1 MTGEWSV
8 CRNRNTTC
16 NNIVMNIDPEKFTE
30 LGISAIKEMAE
41 VAKRNGQQEVEVWHL
56 LSALMAQENGIVPA
70 LLEET
75 GVGTAP
81 VQLGLQRE
89 LNNLAKIAG
98 DVNTSRSY
106 ASTALTEAIEKAQK
120 ISREMQDDYVSTEHL
135 LIGLASVGKPATFKQ
150 FLKNFNLTEKK
161 LREILEKMRAGQK
174 VTSRTPEN
182 SFRALKKYG
191 IDLVEQAK
199 AGKLD
204 PVIGRDSE
212 IRRVIRIL
220 SRKTKNNP
228 VLIGEPGVGKTAI
241 VEGLAQRIVRGD
253 VPEGLKDKTI
263 FTLEMG
269 SLLAGAKFR
278 GEFEERLKAVLN
290 EVSKAEG
297 RIVLFIDE
305 MHTIVGAGKAEGAID
320 AGNMLKPMLARG
332 ELHCIGA
339 TTLNE
344 YRQNIEKDA
353 ALERRFQTVLVDQPN
368 VEDTIS
374 ILRGLRERF
383 EIHHGVNIR
392 DEALV
397 NAAVLS
403 NRYISDRFLP
413 DKAIDLV
420 DEACAMIRTEL
431 DSMPAELDE
440 ISRRVLQLE
449 IEETALKLEKDKSSQ
464 DRLDNLS
471 KELGNARDKMETIKR
486 KWENE
491 RKGIDDV
498 RVLREQIETM
508 RADMER
514 AERAYDLNLVAE
526 LKHGKLPTLEAELEA
541 LEKVDK
547 KDDSILKEEVTAEE
561 IADIVAR
568 WTGVPVTKL
577 IEGEREKIL
586 RLQSIL
592 HERVIGQDEA
602 VDSVAEAIMRARAGI
617 KDPNRPI
624 GSFLFL
630 GPTGVGKTE
639 LAKTLAESLFDSE
652 NNVVRID
659 MSEYMEKHSVA
670 RLIGAPPG
678 YVGYEE
684 GGQLTE
690 AVRRKPYSVILF
702 DEIEKAHPDVFN
714 VLLQLMDD
722 GRLTDSQGRTVDF
735 KNAVVI
741 MTSNVGSRYLQDN
754 LIDNEISESARE
766 SVMADLR
773 DHFRPEFLNRID
785 DTVLF
790 KPLSLEEITEI
801 VDLLVTSLNKRLED
815 RKVSVVFTESAKKW
829 IGEKG
834 YDPTYGA
841 RPLKRFLQKQ
851 VETQLARALVAGEV
865 EEGSEVAFSVKD
877 EELMMKVS

>member
-1 MTGEWSV
+1 
-8 CRNRNTTC
+8 
-16 NNIVMNIDPEKFTE
+16 MNIDPEKFTE

-56 LSALMAQENGIVPA
+56 TSALIAQENGIVPA
-70 LLEET
+70 LLDEM
-75 GVGTAP
+75 GVGIAP

-89 LNNLAKIAG
+89 LKNLPKIAG
-98 DVNTSRSY
+98 DINTSRSY
-106 ASTALTEAIEKAQK
+106 ASVALTEAIEKGQK
-120 ISREMQDDYVSTEHL
+120 VSVEMQDDYVSTEHL
-135 LIGLASVGKPATFKQ
+135 LLGLASVGKPATYTQ
-150 FLKNFNLTEKK
+150 FLKNFDLSEKK
-161 LREILEKMRAGQK
+161 IKETLQNLRGGQK
-174 VTSRTPEN
+174 INSRTPEN

-199 AGKLD
+199 SGKLD

-353 ALERRFQTVLVDQPN
+353 ALERRFQTVLVEQPN

-431 DSMPAELDE
+431 DSMPSELDE

-449 IEETALKLEKDKSSQ
+449 IEETALKQEKDKSSK
-464 DRLDNLS
+464 DRLETLR

-486 KWENE
+486 QWENE

-526 LKHGKLPTLEAELEA
+526 LKHGKLPTLEAELES
-541 LEKVDK
+541 LEKMEK
-547 KDDSILKEEVTAEE
+547 KEDSILKEEVTAEE

-568 WTGVPVTKL
+568 WTGVPS
-577 IEGEREKIL
+577 GC
-586 RLQSIL
+586 
-592 HERVIGQDEA
+592 
-602 VDSVAEAIMRARAGI
+602 
-617 KDPNRPI
+617 
-624 GSFLFL
+624 
-630 GPTGVGKTE
+630 
-639 LAKTLAESLFDSE
+639 
-652 NNVVRID
+652 
-659 MSEYMEKHSVA
+659 
-670 RLIGAPPG
+670 
-678 YVGYEE
+678 
-684 GGQLTE
+684 
-690 AVRRKPYSVILF
+690 
-702 DEIEKAHPDVFN
+702 
-714 VLLQLMDD
+714 
-722 GRLTDSQGRTVDF
+722 
-735 KNAVVI
+735 
-741 MTSNVGSRYLQDN
+741 
-754 LIDNEISESARE
+754 
-766 SVMADLR
+766 
-773 DHFRPEFLNRID
+773 
-785 DTVLF
+785 
-790 KPLSLEEITEI
+790 
-801 VDLLVTSLNKRLED
+801 
-815 RKVSVVFTESAKKW
+815 
-829 IGEKG
+829 
-834 YDPTYGA
+834 
-841 RPLKRFLQKQ
+841 
-851 VETQLARALVAGEV
+851 
-865 EEGSEVAFSVKD
+865 
-877 EELMMKVS
+877 

>member
-1 MTGEWSV
+1 
-8 CRNRNTTC
+8 
-16 NNIVMNIDPEKFTE
+16 MNVDPERFTE
-30 LGISAIKEMAE
+30 LGISAIQQMAE

-56 LSALMAQENGIVPA
+56 LSALMSQENGIVPA
-70 LLEET
+70 LMDEM

-81 VQLGLQRE
+81 IQLALQRE
-89 LNNLAKIAG
+89 FKNLPKISG
-98 DVNTSRSY
+98 NVNTARSY
-106 ASTALTEAIEKAQK
+106 ASVALTEAVEKGQV
-120 ISREMQDDYVSTEHL
+120 ISRDMEDDYVSTEHL
-135 LIGLASVGKPATFKQ
+135 LLGLASVGKPSTFQQ
-150 FLKNFNLTEKK
+150 FLKNFNLSEKK
-161 LREILEKMRAGQK
+161 IKDAVLKLRGGQK
-174 VTSRTPEN
+174 VTSKTPEN
-182 SFRALKKYG
+182 SFRALRKYG

-199 AGKLD
+199 SGKLD

-290 EVSKAEG
+290 EVSKSDG

-332 ELHCIGA
+332 ELRCIGA

-344 YRQNIEKDA
+344 YRQHVEKDA

-392 DEALV
+392 DEAMV
-397 NAAVLS
+397 QAAVLS
-403 NRYISDRFLP
+403 DRYVADRFLP

-440 ISRRVLQLE
+440 VSRRVLQLE
-449 IEETALKLEKDKSSQ
+449 IEETALKQEKDKTSQ
-464 DRLDNLS
+464 DRLETLR

-486 KWENE
+486 QWENE

-498 RVLREQIETM
+498 RVLREQIEAT
-508 RADMER
+508 RAEMER

-526 LKHGKLPTLEAELEA
+526 LKHGKLPKLEAELVA
-541 LEKVDK
+541 LEQSDK
-547 KDDSILKEEVTAEE
+547 KENAILKEEVTAEE
-561 IADIVAR
+561 IAEIVAR

-577 IEGEREKIL
+577 IEGEREKLL
-586 RLQSIL
+586 RLQNIL
-592 HERVIGQDEA
+592 HERVIGQHEA
-602 VDSVAEAIMRARAGI
+602 VDAVSEAILRARAGI
-617 KDPNRPI
+617 KDLQRPI

-652 NNVVRID
+652 NNVIRID

-670 RLIGAPPG
+670 RLLGAPPG

-735 KNAVVI
+735 KNVVVI
-741 MTSNVGSRYLQDN
+741 MTSNVGSRYLQDH
-754 LIDNEISESARE
+754 LLEEEIPESARE
-766 SVMADLR
+766 SVMAYLR
-773 DHFRPEFLNRID
+773 DHFRPEFLNRVD
-785 DTVLF
+785 DIVLF
-790 KPLSLEEITEI
+790 KPLSLEEITSI
-801 VDLLVTSLNKRLED
+801 VDLLLSSLNRRLKD
-815 RKVSVVFTESAKKW
+815 RKVTIIFTSAAKKW

-851 VETQLARALVAGEV
+851 VETQLARALVAGEI
-865 EEGSEVAFSVKD
+865 EEGSEVTFTIKED
-877 EELMMKVS
+877 QLNMTIT

>member
-1 MTGEWSV
+1 
-8 CRNRNTTC
+8 
-16 NNIVMNIDPEKFTE
+16 MNIDPEKFTE
-30 LGISAIKEMAE
+30 LGISAIREMAE

-56 LSALMAQENGIVPA
+56 LFALLAQENGIVPA
-70 LLEET
+70 LLEEM
-75 GVGTAP
+75 GIGSAP
-81 VQLGLQRE
+81 VQLSLQRE
-89 LNNLAKIAG
+89 LKNLPKIAG
-98 DVNTSRSY
+98 DVNTARSY
-106 ASTALTEAIEKAQK
+106 ASSSVTEAVEKGQK
-120 ISREMQDDYVSTEHL
+120 ISKDMQDDYVSTEHL
-135 LIGLASVGKPATFKQ
+135 LLGLTAVGKPATFKQ
-150 FLKNFNLTEKK
+150 FLKNFELSEKK
-161 LREILEKMRAGQK
+161 IKETLSNLRGGRK
-174 VTSRTPEN
+174 VTSKTPEN

-191 IDLVEQAK
+191 IDLVDQAK

-204 PVIGRDSE
+204 PVIGRDAE

-269 SLLAGAKFR
+269 SLLAGAKYR
-278 GEFEERLKAVLN
+278 GEFEERLKAVLA

-344 YRQNIEKDA
+344 YRQHIEKDA

-397 NAAVLS
+397 HAAVLS

-449 IEETALKLEKDKSSQ
+449 IEETALKQEKDKSSK
-464 DRLDNLS
+464 DRLETLRKD
-471 KELGNARDKMETIKR
+471 LGNARDKMETIKR
-486 KWENE
+486 RWENE

-498 RVLREQIETM
+498 RVLREQIESM
-508 RADMER
+508 RAEMER

-541 LEKVDK
+541 LEKTEK
-547 KDDSILKEEVTAEE
+547 KE
-561 IADIVAR
+561 
-568 WTGVPVTKL
+568 
-577 IEGEREKIL
+577 
-586 RLQSIL
+586 
-592 HERVIGQDEA
+592 
-602 VDSVAEAIMRARAGI
+602 
-617 KDPNRPI
+617 
-624 GSFLFL
+624 
-630 GPTGVGKTE
+630 
-639 LAKTLAESLFDSE
+639 
-652 NNVVRID
+652 
-659 MSEYMEKHSVA
+659 
-670 RLIGAPPG
+670 
-678 YVGYEE
+678 
-684 GGQLTE
+684 
-690 AVRRKPYSVILF
+690 
-702 DEIEKAHPDVFN
+702 
-714 VLLQLMDD
+714 
-722 GRLTDSQGRTVDF
+722 
-735 KNAVVI
+735 
-741 MTSNVGSRYLQDN
+741 
-754 LIDNEISESARE
+754 
-766 SVMADLR
+766 
-773 DHFRPEFLNRID
+773 
-785 DTVLF
+785 
-790 KPLSLEEITEI
+790 
-801 VDLLVTSLNKRLED
+801 
-815 RKVSVVFTESAKKW
+815 
-829 IGEKG
+829 
-834 YDPTYGA
+834 
-841 RPLKRFLQKQ
+841 
-851 VETQLARALVAGEV
+851 
-865 EEGSEVAFSVKD
+865 
-877 EELMMKVS
+877 

>member
-1 MTGEWSV
+1 
-8 CRNRNTTC
+8 
-16 NNIVMNIDPEKFTE
+16 MNVDPERFTE
-30 LGISAIKEMAE
+30 LGISAIQQMAE
-41 VAKRNGQQEVEVWHL
+41 VAKRNGQQEVDVWHL
-56 LSALMAQENGIVPA
+56 LSTLMNQENGIVPA
-70 LLEET
+70 LMEEM

-81 VQLGLQRE
+81 VQLALQRE
-89 LNNLAKIAG
+89 LKNLPKIAG
-98 DVNTSRSY
+98 NVNTARSY
-106 ASTALTEAIEKAQK
+106 ASSALTEAVEKGQE
-120 ISREMQDDYVSTEHL
+120 ISKEMQDDYVSTEHL
-135 LIGLASVGKPATFKQ
+135 LLGLSALDKPATFKQ
-150 FLKNFNLTEKK
+150 FFKNFELSPKK
-161 LREILEKMRAGQK
+161 IKEAILKIRGGQK
-174 VTSRTPEN
+174 VSSKTPEN
-182 SFRALKKYG
+182 SFQALKKYG

-199 AGKLD
+199 SGKLD

-290 EVSKAEG
+290 EVSKSDG

-332 ELHCIGA
+332 ELRCIGA

-344 YRQNIEKDA
+344 YRMHVEKDA

-397 NAAVLS
+397 QAAVLS
-403 NRYISDRFLP
+403 NRYVSERFLP

-449 IEETALKLEKDKSSQ
+449 IEETALNQEKDDSSK
-464 DRLDNLS
+464 DRLEVLR

-486 KWENE
+486 RWENE
-491 RKGIDDV
+491 RKGIDNV
-498 RVLREQIETM
+498 RLLREQIESA
-508 RADMER
+508 RAEMER

-526 LKHGKLPTLEAELEA
+526 LKHGKLPRLEAELEA
-541 LEKVDK
+541 LENIERKEDA
-547 KDDSILKEEVTAEE
+547 ILKEEVTAEE
-561 IADIVAR
+561 IAEIVAK

-577 IEGEREKIL
+577 IEGEREKLL

-592 HERVIGQDEA
+592 HERVIGQNEA
-602 VDSVAEAIMRARAGI
+602 VEAVSEAILRARAGI
-617 KDPNRPI
+617 KDPQRPI

-690 AVRRKPYSVILF
+690 AVRRKPYAVILF

-714 VLLQLMDD
+714 ILLQLLDD

-735 KNAVVI
+735 RNVVVI
-741 MTSNVGSRYLQDN
+741 MTSNVGSRYLQDQ
-754 LIDNEISESARE
+754 LLDDQISESARE
-766 SVMADLR
+766 SVLAELR

-790 KPLSLEEITEI
+790 KPLTLEEISEI
-801 VDLLVTSLNKRLED
+801 VNLLLSGLNKRLAD
-815 RKVSVVFTESAKKW
+815 RKVSVVFTDAAKKW

-841 RPLKRFLQKQ
+841 HPLKRFLQKK

-865 EEGSEVAFSVKD
+865 NEGSQVSFSVKD
-877 EELMMKVS
+877 DQLVMKSS

>member
-1 MTGEWSV
+1 
-8 CRNRNTTC
+8 
-16 NNIVMNIDPEKFTE
+16 MNVDPEKFTE
-30 LGISAIKEMAE
+30 LGISAIHEMAE
-41 VAKRNGQQEVEVWHL
+41 VAKRNGQQEVDVWHL
-56 LSALMAQENGIVPA
+56 LTALINQENGIVPS
-70 LLEET
+70 LLDEIEV
-75 GVGTAP
+75 GVAP
-81 VQLGLQRE
+81 IQLALQRE
-89 LNNLAKIAG
+89 LKNLPRITG
-98 DVNTSRSY
+98 NLNTARSY
-106 ASTALTEAIEKAQK
+106 ASTALTEAVEKGQA

-135 LIGLASVGKPATFKQ
+135 LLGLSSVGKPSTLKQ
-150 FLKNFNLTEKK
+150 FFKNFNLSEKRLK
-161 LREILEKMRAGQK
+161 DGILKVRGGQK
-174 VTSRTPEN
+174 VTSKTPEN
-182 SFRALKKYG
+182 SFRALRKYG

-199 AGKLD
+199 TGKLD

-278 GEFEERLKAVLN
+278 GEFEERLKAVLT
-290 EVSKAEG
+290 EVSKSDG
-297 RIVLFIDE
+297 RIVLFVDE

-332 ELHCIGA
+332 ELRCIGA

-344 YRQNIEKDA
+344 YRQHVEKDA

-392 DEALV
+392 DEAMV
-397 NAAVLS
+397 QATVLS
-403 NRYISDRFLP
+403 NRYVSDRFLP

-440 ISRRVLQLE
+440 VSRRVLQLE
-449 IEETALKLEKDKSSQ
+449 IEETALKQEKDKTSQ
-464 DRLDNLS
+464 DRLESLRKD
-471 KELGNARDKMETIKR
+471 LGNARDKMETIKR
-486 KWENE
+486 QWENE

-498 RVLREQIETM
+498 RVLREQIEST
-508 RADMER
+508 RSEMER

-526 LKHGKLPTLEAELEA
+526 LRHGKLPKLEAELEV
-541 LEKVDK
+541 LEQSEK
-547 KDDSILKEEVTAEE
+547 KEDSILKEEVTAEE
-561 IADIVAR
+561 IAEIVAR

-577 IEGEREKIL
+577 IEGEREKLL
-586 RLQSIL
+586 RLQNIL
-592 HERVIGQDEA
+592 HERVIGQNEA
-602 VDSVAEAIMRARAGI
+602 VDAVSDAILRARAGI
-617 KDPNRPI
+617 KDPQRPI

-639 LAKTLAESLFDSE
+639 LAKTLAESLFDCE
-652 NNVVRID
+652 NNVIRID

-670 RLIGAPPG
+670 RLLGAPPG

-735 KNAVVI
+735 KNVVVI
-741 MTSNVGSRYLQDN
+741 MTSNVGSRYLQDQ
-754 LIDNEISESARE
+754 LLSQEISESARE
-766 SVMADLR
+766 SVMAELR
-773 DHFRPEFLNRID
+773 DHFRPEFLNRVD
-785 DTVLF
+785 DIVLF
-790 KPLSLEEITEI
+790 KPLTLEEITSI
-801 VDLLVTSLNKRLED
+801 VDLLLKSLNRRLQD
-815 RKVSVVFTESAKKW
+815 RKVTITFTPAAKKW

-851 VETQLARALVAGEV
+851 VETQLARALVASEV
-865 EEGSEVAFSVKD
+865 DEGSKVTFTVKD
-877 EELMMKVS
+877 DQLKMSIV

>member
-1 MTGEWSV
+1 
-8 CRNRNTTC
+8 
-16 NNIVMNIDPEKFTE
+16 MNIDPEKFTE
-30 LGISAIKEMAE
+30 LGISAIREMAE

-70 LLEET
+70 LMEEM
-75 GVGTAP
+75 GIGTAP
-81 VQLGLQRE
+81 VQLALQRE
-89 LNNLAKIAG
+89 LKNLPKIAG
-98 DVNTSRSY
+98 DVNTARSY
-106 ASTALTEAIEKAQK
+106 ASTALTEAVEKGQD
-120 ISREMQDDYVSTEHL
+120 ISKDMQDDYVSTEHL
-135 LIGLASVGKPATFKQ
+135 LLGLVSVGKPATFKQ
-150 FLKNFNLTEKK
+150 FFKNFELTEKK
-161 LREILEKMRAGQK
+161 IRKTLESLRGGQK
-174 VTSRTPEN
+174 VTTKTPEN

-199 AGKLD
+199 SGKLD

-278 GEFEERLKAVLN
+278 GEFEERLKAVLS

-449 IEETALKLEKDKSSQ
+449 IEETALKQEKDKSSK
-464 DRLDNLS
+464 DRLESLRKD
-471 KELGNARDKMETIKR
+471 LGNARDKMETIKR
-486 KWENE
+486 QWENE

-498 RVLREQIETM
+498 RVLREKIEST
-508 RADMER
+508 RAEMER

-526 LKHGKLPTLEAELEA
+526 LKHGKLPNLEAELEK
-541 LEKVDK
+541 LEKTEK

-568 WTGVPVTKL
+568 WTGVPMTKL
-577 IEGEREKIL
+577 IEGEREKLL
-586 RLQSIL
+586 RLQNIL
-592 HERVIGQDEA
+592 HERVIGQNEA
-602 VDSVAEAIMRARAGI
+602 VDAVSEAIMRARAGI
-617 KDPNRPI
+617 KDPHRPI

-652 NNVVRID
+652 NNVIRID

-735 KNAVVI
+735 KNVVVI

-754 LIDNEISESARE
+754 LNDNEISESARE

-801 VDLLVTSLNKRLED
+801 VNLLLNALNQRLED
-815 RKVSVVFTESAKKW
+815 RKISVVFTDSAKKW

-851 VETQLARALVAGEV
+851 VETQLARALVTGEV
-865 EEGSEVAFSVKD
+865 EEGREVTFSVKD
-877 EELMMKVS
+877 SELVMAVS

>member
-1 MTGEWSV
+1 
-8 CRNRNTTC
+8 
-16 NNIVMNIDPEKFTE
+16 MNIDPEKFTE
-30 LGISAIKEMAE
+30 LGISAIKSMSE

-56 LSALMAQENGIVPA
+56 LSALIAQENGIVPA
-70 LLEET
+70 LLEEM

-81 VQLGLQRE
+81 VQLALQRE
-89 LNNLAKIAG
+89 LKNLPKIAG
-98 DVNTSRSY
+98 NVNTSRSY
-106 ASTALTEAIEKAQK
+106 ASAALTESVEKGQQ
-120 ISREMQDDYVSTEHL
+120 ISQEMQDDYVSTEHL
-135 LIGLASVGKPATFKQ
+135 LLGLSSVGKPATFKQ
-150 FLKNFNLTEKK
+150 FLKNFELSQKKIKETLLNL
-161 LREILEKMRAGQK
+161 RGGQK
-174 VTSRTPEN
+174 VTSKTPEN

-199 AGKLD
+199 SGKLD
-204 PVIGRDSE
+204 PVIGRDAE

-278 GEFEERLKAVLN
+278 GEFEERLKAVLT
-290 EVSKAEG
+290 EVSKADG

-305 MHTIVGAGKAEGAID
+305 MHTIVGAGKADGAID

-332 ELHCIGA
+332 ELRCIGA

-344 YRQNIEKDA
+344 YRQHVEKDA
-353 ALERRFQTVLVDQPN
+353 ALERRFQTVLVDQPDI
-368 VEDTIS
+368 EDTVS

-449 IEETALKLEKDKSSQ
+449 IEETALKKEKDKVSKE
-464 DRLDNLS
+464 RLEILRR
-471 KELGNARDKMETIKR
+471 ELGNARDKMETVKR
-486 KWENE
+486 QWENE
-491 RKGIDDV
+491 RKGIDDI
-498 RVLREQIETM
+498 RVLREKIESM
-508 RADMER
+508 RAEMER

-526 LKHGKLPTLEAELEA
+526 LKHGKLPTLEAELES
-541 LEKVDK
+541 LEKADK
-547 KDDSILKEEVTAEE
+547 KEDSILKEEVTAEE

-577 IEGEREKIL
+577 IEGEREKLL
-586 RLQSIL
+586 RLESIL
-592 HERVIGQDEA
+592 HQRVIGQEEA
-602 VDSVAEAIMRARAGI
+602 VNRVAEAIMRARAGI

-639 LAKTLAESLFDSE
+639 LAKTLAESLFDNE

-678 YVGYEE
+678 YIGYEE
-684 GGQLTE
+684 GGQITE

-735 KNAVVI
+735 KNTVVI

-754 LIDNEISESARE
+754 VIDDEISESARE

-785 DTVLF
+785 DVVLF

-801 VDLLVTSLNKRLED
+801 VDLLLEALNKRLED
-815 RKVSVVFTESAKKW
+815 RKVVVGFTEAAKKW

-851 VETQLARALVAGEV
+851 VETQLARALVAGDV
-865 EEGSEVAFSVKD
+865 EEGSEVAFSVKGD
-877 EELMMKVS
+877 ELLMKAN

>member
-1 MTGEWSV
+1 
-8 CRNRNTTC
+8 
-16 NNIVMNIDPEKFTE
+16 MNVDPERFTE
-30 LGISAIKEMAE
+30 LGISAIQQMAE

-56 LSALMAQENGIVPA
+56 LSALMSQENGIVPA
-70 LLEET
+70 LMDEM

-81 VQLGLQRE
+81 IQLALQRE
-89 LNNLAKIAG
+89 FKNLPKISG
-98 DVNTSRSY
+98 NVNTARSY
-106 ASTALTEAIEKAQK
+106 ASVALTEAVEKGQV
-120 ISREMQDDYVSTEHL
+120 ISRDMEDDYVSTEHL
-135 LIGLASVGKPATFKQ
+135 LLGLASVGKPSTFQQ
-150 FLKNFNLTEKK
+150 FLKNFNLSEKK
-161 LREILEKMRAGQK
+161 IKDAVLKLRGGQK
-174 VTSRTPEN
+174 VTSKTPEN
-182 SFRALKKYG
+182 SFRALRKYG

-199 AGKLD
+199 SGKLD

-290 EVSKAEG
+290 EVSKSDG

-332 ELHCIGA
+332 ELRCIGA

-344 YRQNIEKDA
+344 YRQHVEKDA

-392 DEALV
+392 DEAMV
-397 NAAVLS
+397 QAAVLS
-403 NRYISDRFLP
+403 DRYVADRFLP

-440 ISRRVLQLE
+440 VSRRVLQLE
-449 IEETALKLEKDKSSQ
+449 IEETALKQEKDKTSQ
-464 DRLDNLS
+464 DRLETLR

-486 KWENE
+486 QWENE

-498 RVLREQIETM
+498 RVLREQIEAT
-508 RADMER
+508 RAEMER

-526 LKHGKLPTLEAELEA
+526 LKHGKLPKLEAELVA
-541 LEKVDK
+541 LEQSDK
-547 KDDSILKEEVTAEE
+547 KENAILKEEVTAEE
-561 IADIVAR
+561 IAEIVAR

-577 IEGEREKIL
+577 IEGEREKLL
-586 RLQSIL
+586 RLQNIL
-592 HERVIGQDEA
+592 HERVIGQHEA
-602 VDSVAEAIMRARAGI
+602 VDAVSEAILRARAGI
-617 KDPNRPI
+617 KDPQRPI
-624 GSFLFL
+624 GTFLFL

-652 NNVVRID
+652 NNVIRID

-670 RLIGAPPG
+670 RLLGAPPG

-735 KNAVVI
+735 KNVVVI
-741 MTSNVGSRYLQDN
+741 MTSNVGSRYLQDH
-754 LIDNEISESARE
+754 LLEEEIPESARE

-773 DHFRPEFLNRID
+773 DHFRPEFLNRVD
-785 DTVLF
+785 DIVLF
-790 KPLSLEEITEI
+790 KPLSLEEITSI
-801 VDLLVTSLNKRLED
+801 VDLLLSSLNRRLKD
-815 RKVSVVFTESAKKW
+815 RKVTIIFTSAAKKW

-851 VETQLARALVAGEV
+851 VETQLARALVAGEI
-865 EEGSEVAFSVKD
+865 EEGSEVTFTIKEDQLNMNVT
-877 EELMMKVS
+877 